1 MMAEKMSKLKKV
13 HTKDLLKQATA
24 LQVAVYEY
32 LDDDVNSDVCLNA
45 LEEIG
50 TIIAF
55 NIRKF
60 VKDNR

>member
-1 MMAEKMSKLKKV
+1 MAVTMQKLKKV
-13 HTKDLLKQATA
+13 YTSDLLKQATA

-32 LDDDVNSDVCLNA
+32 LDGDLDDKVCLNA

-50 TIIAF
+50 NILSF

-60 VKDNR
+60 VKTERD